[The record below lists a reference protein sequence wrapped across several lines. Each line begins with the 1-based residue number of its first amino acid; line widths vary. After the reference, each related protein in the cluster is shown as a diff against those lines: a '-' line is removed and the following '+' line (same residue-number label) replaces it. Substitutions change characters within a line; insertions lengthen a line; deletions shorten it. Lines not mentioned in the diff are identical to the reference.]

1 MAKVLMKNL
10 VFVLDGG
17 EEQEQFYW
25 SRMSEWEILTD
36 KGREVETAWVVKN
49 SAFTLSEMEVTERF
63 WAEFGH
69 DLTFILKGALQRMN

>member
-1 MAKVLMKNL
+1 
-10 VFVLDGG
+10 
-17 EEQEQFYW
+17 
-25 SRMSEWEILTD
+25 MSEWEILTD
-36 KGREVETAWVVKN
+36 KGREVETAWVIKN